1 MFFWKFQKINIFYI
15 SYCDIILTRKEML
28 RIFLSKRFGENILS
42 VLCDLN
48 VPSVLLN
55 VCKDKKKHRNDKNLG
70 RWSFFIVDF
79 QHIQDNFQH
88 LFVTLS
94 LLE

>member
-1 MFFWKFQKINIFYI
+1 
-15 SYCDIILTRKEML
+15 ML

-70 RWSFFIVDF
+70 R
-79 QHIQDNFQH
+79 
-88 LFVTLS
+88 
-94 LLE
+94 